1 MTKNIKYF
9 KASWCGNCR
18 TFEPIFDKLMENY
31 PDVAVAKI
39 DVDAAS
45 DDTLAAY
52 NITDLPHIAYE
63 DTSKSTYI
71 VHLKPNKDTIDEF
84 LRSQQ

>member
-31 PDVAVAKI
+31 PDVTVAKI
-39 DVDAAS
+39 DTDAAS
-45 DDTLAAY
+45 DETLKAY
-52 NITDLPHIAYE
+52 NITTLPHIAYE
-63 DTSKSTYI
+63 DTSSAYI
-71 VHLKPNKDTIDEF
+71 VSLKPDKDFIDNF
-84 LRSQQ
+84 LKGRQ